1 MARRAHDKRT
11 PGLLKVDWSGEGF
24 VGLCSKTEYCFG
36 HTEKYSTKGLSK
48 RHNDIDKDAFP
59 EVLTNRRSGRG
70 KNYGFRVRQ
79 STVLTYVQ
87 ERAALTYFYAKR
99 MVHEYGVSK
108 GPVDV

>member
-79 STVLTYVQ
+79 STVLNTC
-87 ERAALTYFYAKR
+87 RNGRLSPTSTPNAWCTST
-99 MVHEYGVSK
+99 G
-108 GPVDV
+108 